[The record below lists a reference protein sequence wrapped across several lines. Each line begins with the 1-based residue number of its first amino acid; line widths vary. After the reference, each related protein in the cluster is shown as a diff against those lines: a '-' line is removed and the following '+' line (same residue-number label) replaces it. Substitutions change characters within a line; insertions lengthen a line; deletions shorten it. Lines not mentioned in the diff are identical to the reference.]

1 MHEGVAVTG
10 PQDPPAEA
18 PEDALT
24 EELPEAAARPE
35 VLVVDDIELR
45 PRWYEEQ
52 VDGEG
57 LVIETIVEVEAEAR
71 RRLHALFGGAG
82 YFPVVRR
89 GLSDAPVE
97 MRFGMTGW
105 SERAS
110 MTTVLKCAFSC
121 RSCPGRSA
129 AVRNFPGR

>member
-18 PEDALT
+18 PEDSLT

-89 GLSDAPVE
+89 GLSDAPDDTAHLFALIAPGKWAAHAVVRASDE
-97 MRFGMTGW
+97 TALQEA
-105 SERAS
+105 ERA
-110 MTTVLKCAFSC
+110 MW
-121 RSCPGRSA
+121 
-129 AVRNFPGR
+129 AVDVG